1 MRRTS
6 DRAAAIAA
14 RLNLSDIATV
24 ILSSQEDNRGDTKR
38 FSRFQW
44 LIIHGRMDGN
54 ILSPVA
60 V

>member
-1 MRRTS
+1 MRRAA

-14 RLNLSDIATV
+14 SLKLSDIATV

-38 FSRFQW
+38 FARIQW

-54 ILSPVA
+54 ILSPLA